1 MFSNNVVL
9 VLVQELF
16 CLISDLK
23 IMSSSQYMYFLN
35 KDNYILL
42 LRSKFYDVYITQ
54 KKGYKQSILTSPA

>member
-35 KDNYILL
+35 KENYILL
-42 LRSKFYDVYITQ
+42 LRSKFYDVYITP